1 MKYKPNFLDGTI
13 PINQI
18 EYIESLLLKKID
30 IAQSPRGFQVLA
42 LPGKEVVYWSF
53 SRKKV
58 NEYIKSLIEIK
69 NIMPSYDDSIKI
81 KSLEY
86 NHSYTPN
93 EYLFGFSLYLIF
105 FIFLALNNY
114 SYTEFFPIFLIF
126 ISTYTLYK
134 YIVSN
139 IHNKALTRRSNGTN
153 NP

>member
-1 MKYKPNFLDGTI
+1 MKYKPNFLDRTI

-58 NEYIKSLIEIK
+58 NTYIKSLIETK
-69 NIMPSYDDSIKI
+69 NIMASYDDSIKI
-81 KSLEY
+81 KSLDY
-86 NHSYTPN
+86 DHRYTPN

-105 FIFLALNNY
+105 FIFLVLNNY
-114 SYTEFFPIFLIF
+114 SYSEFFPMFLILL
-126 ISTYTLYK
+126 STYSLYK
-134 YIVSN
+134 YIFSN
-139 IHNKALTRRSNGTN
+139 IQNNALTNSSSGTD